1 MPLGILSAL
10 SFKTL
15 LADEQTTLLHVMG
28 VQHWA
33 MLEPKVAP
41 PLLTWV
47 VKGQVTPEH
56 VGAQHV
62 PAAVAISPREIF
74 SGSVLNAVF
83 NGQDE

>member
-1 MPLGILSAL
+1 
-10 SFKTL
+10 L
-15 LADEQTTLLHVMG
+15 L
-28 VQHWA
+28 
-33 MLEPKVAP
+33 K
-41 PLLTWV
+41 WV

-83 NGQDE
+83 TGQDE